1 VAERPWLSVL
11 LPTCQGARHLPAALE
26 SLRPAAGES
35 LEVLAFD
42 DGSTDGTLALL
53 ESWVGRLP
61 LVIRAHPREGNWVR
75 STNRALAEARGE
87 WITILHQDDVWMP
100 GRYRFLRA
108 GAAACPEAGW
118 IAHAAWFLDESG
130 RRMGRW
136 TCPLPA
142 NRPVPPARVLP
153 RLAVQNFLS
162 VPAVCF
168 RRDRALAAG
177 PMDEALWYFA
187 DWDYWLRLAALGP
200 VFYGA
205 EPLAGF
211 RIHAESQTATRTRAT
226 EEVGA
231 QFDRVLARAL
241 GDPAFP
247 PARLAAA
254 HRGARFAR
262 YAYLQLLAAAH
273 GGRVNVPGLI
283 AEAVR
288 LGPAGLWRYARDS
301 RIAERAPP
309 RWRLRRAARPE
320 GSRP

>member
-1 VAERPWLSVL
+1 M
-11 LPTCQGARHLPAALE
+11 PTCQGERHLPATLE
-26 SLRPAAGES
+26 SLRSAAGES

-42 DGSTDGTLALL
+42 DGSTDGTLSLL
-53 ESWVGRLP
+53 ESWADRLP
-61 LVIRAHPREGNWVR
+61 LEIRSNPREGNWVR

-108 GAAACPEAGW
+108 SATACPEAGW
-118 IAHAAWFLDESG
+118 IAHPAWFLDESG
-130 RRMGRW
+130 RRLGRW

-142 NRPVPPARVLP
+142 NRPAPPARVLP

-168 RRDRALAAG
+168 RRDWALAAG
-177 PMDEALWYFA
+177 PMDEDLWYFA

-200 VFYGA
+200 VFYGS

-211 RIHAESQTATRTRAT
+211 RLHAESQTATRTRAL

-231 QFDRVLARAL
+231 QFDRVMDRLWK
-241 GDPAFP
+241 DPAFP

-254 HRGARFAR
+254 RRGARFSR
-262 YAYLQLLAAAH
+262 YAYLQLLACAH
-273 GGRVNVPGLI
+273 GGRMEVAGLF

-301 RIAERAPP
+301 RIMERAPP
-309 RWRLRRAARPE
+309 RWRLRRAALAGGRA
-320 GSRP
+320 S